1 MALFESEESL
11 LTSKGVLIETAA
23 TQPDT
28 NSSITLGVQN
38 HSLETVC
45 LERGYI
51 LGSLYPA
58 TVIEE
63 SGSRSEGRVFECWI
77 TPHFNMSSTVSST
90 FPCNGIH
97 LGKSI

>member
-1 MALFESEESL
+1 M
-11 LTSKGVLIETAA
+11 LIETAA

-28 NSSITLGVQN
+28 NSSITLAVQN

-63 SGSRSEGRVFECWI
+63 SGSRSEGRVFEC
-77 TPHFNMSSTVSST
+77 
-90 FPCNGIH
+90 
-97 LGKSI
+97 